1 MSRGPSNLTE
11 NPLEGVSIWNDD
23 TPKSARI
30 PSTLKIFSTLKI
42 VKIEKTILKS
52 KYM

>member
-30 PSTLKIFSTLKI
+30 PSTLKIFSTLK
-42 VKIEKTILKS
+42 KFLMFLKFE
-52 KYM
+52 